1 MRRDINTI
9 ADRITENT
17 DVKGLISDYLI
28 EECKKSDAFLFQ
40 FLLEEEIF
48 LKKQGGSEDVL
59 VLIEQQVYDLFNLFY
74 RKEKEQP
81 VFTGFESAKGKVLEW
96 VG

>member
-1 MRRDINTI
+1 MRRDINTV
-9 ADRITENT
+9 ADIIIENT
-17 DVKGLISDYLI
+17 EIKGFISDYLI
-28 EECKKSDAFLFQ
+28 EECKKSDDFLFQ
-40 FLLEEEIF
+40 FLLKEEIF

-59 VLIEQQVYDLFNLFY
+59 ELIEQQVYDLFNLFY

-81 VFTGFESAKGKVLEW
+81 VFAGFEDAKSKVLEW